1 MDFGQGDAKILAVGK
16 GSVLG
21 KMREIEKK
29 TIRKWAKLD
38 D

>member
-21 KMREIEKK
+21 KIREIEKK
-29 TIRKWAKLD
+29 RYVNGPS
-38 D
+38 

>member
-29 TIRKWAKLD
+29 KRYVNGPS
-38 D
+38 